1 MFREFSK
8 SGLDTLSRICHDPRM
23 LTAPEVAALFR
34 VTPAT
39 VYRWAKTGKL
49 AAITVGGTVRFREDE
64 VRRLLDAPASDGAA

>member
-1 MFREFSK
+1 
-8 SGLDTLSRICHDPRM
+8 M

-49 AAITVGGTVRFREDE
+49 AAITVGGTVRFRNED
-64 VRRLLDAPASDGAA
+64 VQALLDTTDGVA